1 MPPFRSTTKISL
13 CPVRSE
19 TSAISFPSGD
29 HSGVKSFASV
39 VAIRFNS
46 RVSIRQGYMF
56 SLPERIE
63 SKAIVFPSGD
73 QLLSSLMVPMSFL
86 GSTVCAAM
94 LFARMK
100 SDAMM
105 RYAVF

>member
-1 MPPFRSTTKISL
+1 
-13 CPVRSE
+13 
-19 TSAISFPSGD
+19 
-29 HSGVKSFASV
+29 
-39 VAIRFNS
+39 
-46 RVSIRQGYMF
+46 MF

-94 LFARMK
+94 LFASMK